1 MRLCCFCDEIADD
14 RPGAPLC
21 AACWDR
27 IERQVAE
34 KKSEPLHVISW
45 DGPNPEDLLH
55 GFFMVATLVSATR
68 HRAIAEFSSLGNLCG
83 PSPADT
89 IN

>member
-1 MRLCCFCDEIADD
+1 MLCCFCDEIADD

-21 AACWDR
+21 VGCWDR

-34 KKSEPLHVISW
+34 KKESEPLRVASW
-45 DGPNPEDLLH
+45 GEPDLVELLH
-55 GFFMVATLVSATR
+55 GVFASGGLVTGTRSA
-68 HRAIAEFSSLGNLCG
+68 AMAQFSSLGNLCG

>member
-1 MRLCCFCDEIADD
+1 MLCCFCDEIADD

-21 AACWDR
+21 VGCWDR
-27 IERQVAE
+27 IEREVAE
-34 KKSEPLHVISW
+34 KRSEPLRVTSW
-45 DGPNPEDLLH
+45 GEPDLVELLH
-55 GFFMVATLVSATR
+55 GLFASGGLVSGTR
-68 HRAIAEFSSLGNLCG
+68 SAAVTEFSSLAGLGG